1 MNQRTPLAW
10 AGLLGGTGVFMGALG
25 AHPIKAALDA
35 RGMHPAWE
43 TAVTFQLLHASAL
56 LGFAGWLKASAG
68 AARASARWAVRLW
81 AFGTVAFSGSIY
93 VLCLGGPGMGPVT
106 PLGGLALIA
115 GWILAGASAWGS

>member
-1 MNQRTPLAW
+1 
-10 AGLLGGTGVFMGALG
+10 
-25 AHPIKAALDA
+25 
-35 RGMHPAWE
+35 MHPAWE